1 VKSLKKNVPRPIK
14 NILKRALYFGQ
25 WDPWQQI
32 SWSQEGED
40 QILRR
45 IFERQSCG
53 FYVDIGAHHPK
64 RFSNTYLFYR
74 KGWTGINVDA
84 MPGSMQAFKKM
95 RPRDINL
102 EFGVGSKEGDFE
114 YYVFNEP
121 ALNGFSKELS
131 YERHSS
137 ESNYKVVEVVKM
149 KMKPLS
155 KILEEYLPSGQ
166 VVDFLSI
173 DIEGLDLDVLMSND
187 WQRYR
192 PKLVLVEALGSSFS
206 ELIESKIGK
215 FMGSLNYSIYAKSMN
230 TVFFKDNNKGF
241 SR

>member
-1 VKSLKKNVPRPIK
+1 MKSLKKIIPLPIK
-14 NILKRALYFGQ
+14 NILKRTLYFGQ

-45 IFERQSCG
+45 IFEHQSSG

-84 MPGSMQAFKKM
+84 MPGSMKAFKKM

-102 EFGVGSKEGDFE
+102 EFAVGSKEIELD
-114 YYVFNEP
+114 YYVFNET
-121 ALNGFSKELS
+121 ALNGFSSELS
-131 YERHSS
+131 HKRQSD
-137 ESNYKVVEVVKM
+137 ESNYKVVEVMKI

-166 VVDFLSI
+166 VIDFLSI
-173 DIEGLDLDVLMSND
+173 DVEGLDLDVLVSND

-192 PKLVLVEALGSSFS
+192 PKLVLVEVLGSSLR
-206 ELIESKIGK
+206 ELIDSEIGK
-215 FMGSLNYSIYAKSMN
+215 FMESLNYSVYAKSIN
-230 TVFFKDNNKGF
+230 TVFFKDDCQEFNL
-241 SR
+241 